1 MNNGVRNFGLIAAA
15 AGLAVTLCGCMSD
28 PTMDASP
35 ISAAT
40 AAAVAAPAP
49 LPTFAGIPAAPTDL
63 RKPIEWRTAVGDEE
77 RMREQILRD
86 SALETFALKGDTE
99 AFAARS
105 RAEATNQAPAV
116 PTDADRASTEAYAA
130 SLRQQASPP
139 SATPR

>member
-1 MNNGVRNFGLIAAA
+1 
-15 AGLAVTLCGCMSD
+15 
-28 PTMDASP
+28 
-35 ISAAT
+35 
-40 AAAVAAPAP
+40 
-49 LPTFAGIPAAPTDL
+49 
-63 RKPIEWRTAVGDEE
+63 
-77 RMREQILRD
+77 MREQILRD